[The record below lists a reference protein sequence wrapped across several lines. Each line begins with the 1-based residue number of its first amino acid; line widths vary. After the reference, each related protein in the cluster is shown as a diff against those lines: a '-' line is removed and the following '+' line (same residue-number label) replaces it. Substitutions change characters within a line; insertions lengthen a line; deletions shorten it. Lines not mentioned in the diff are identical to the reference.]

1 MIASCERARA
11 LLDFLR
17 GRREHMVD
25 LLVAIAS
32 LESPTDKPE
41 TQYPVQE
48 HLTEALEERGFFV
61 RRIPGRCTGGHLF
74 ARPLDRKKGRPG
86 QLLVGHSDTV
96 WPVGTLHNMPV
107 LVDDFHV
114 RGPGT
119 FDMKAGL
126 VQGIF
131 AIEALN
137 ALKLEPPATP
147 VWIINSD
154 EEIGSPESQ
163 RWVRLIAR
171 HVERAFVLEP
181 AFGLDG
187 KLKTA
192 RKGFARFKVN
202 VKGIPAH
209 SGLDSAA
216 GASAIEELSQII
228 LQLHAL
234 TDQERGTTVNVGT
247 IKGGTRP
254 NVIAATA
261 SCEVDVRAC
270 TSKDLERL
278 SQAIFDLKP
287 RSVGTKV
294 DIDRVLSVPP
304 LEKTGRNRALWA
316 KAVIAGQCLG
326 IELQEFTSGGGSDGN
341 TTSQFTATLDGL
353 GAIGDGAHALHEG
366 IVIESMV
373 ERAALLAE
381 LLMAPVASSLQQ

>member
-1 MIASCERARA
+1 
-11 LLDFLR
+11 
-17 GRREHMVD
+17 MVD

-163 RWVRLIAR
+163 RICL
-171 HVERAFVLEP
+171 
-181 AFGLDG
+181 
-187 KLKTA
+187 
-192 RKGFARFKVN
+192 
-202 VKGIPAH
+202 
-209 SGLDSAA
+209 
-216 GASAIEELSQII
+216 GASF
-228 LQLHAL
+228 
-234 TDQERGTTVNVGT
+234 R
-247 IKGGTRP
+247 TR
-254 NVIAATA
+254 
-261 SCEVDVRAC
+261 
-270 TSKDLERL
+270 
-278 SQAIFDLKP
+278 
-287 RSVGTKV
+287 
-294 DIDRVLSVPP
+294 
-304 LEKTGRNRALWA
+304 W
-316 KAVIAGQCLG
+316 
-326 IELQEFTSGGGSDGN
+326 
-341 TTSQFTATLDGL
+341 
-353 GAIGDGAHALHEG
+353 
-366 IVIESMV
+366 
-373 ERAALLAE
+373 
-381 LLMAPVASSLQQ
+381 

>member
-1 MIASCERARA
+1 MSCERAGA

-17 GRREHMVD
+17 GRRECMVD
-25 LLVAIAS
+25 FLVAIAS

-41 TQYPVQE
+41 TQYAVQE
-48 HLTEALEERGFFV
+48 YLTKALEERGFLV
-61 RRIPGRCTGGHLF
+61 RRIPGKRTGGHLF
-74 ARPLDRKKGRPG
+74 ARPLDRKKGHPG

-96 WPVGTLHNMPV
+96 WPVGTLQSMPV
-107 LVDDFHV
+107 LVEESHV

-163 RWVRLIAR
+163 RWVRLIAQ

-181 AFGLDG
+181 AFGLEG

-202 VKGIPAH
+202 VKGIHAH
-209 SGLDSAA
+209 SGLDPSA

-228 LQLHAL
+228 LELHAL
-234 TDQERGTTVNVGT
+234 TDQERGTNVNVGT

-261 SCEVDVRAC
+261 SCEVDIRAC
-270 TSKDLERL
+270 TNKDLERL
-278 SQAIFDLKP
+278 SQRIFDLKP
-287 RSVGTKV
+287 RIQGTEI
-294 DIDRVLSVPP
+294 DIDCVLSVPP
-304 LEKTGRNRALWA
+304 LEKTGRNRALWEEA
-316 KAVIAGQCLG
+316 LIAGQRLG
-326 IELQEFTSGGGSDGN
+326 MELQEFTSGGGSDGN

-381 LLMAPVASSLQQ
+381 LLMAPIASSLQQ